1 MTYAILMSI
10 LAQGVESMQKVCQ
23 KIVRVQNG
31 LITEIY
37 DGLMYRDFKNNDC
50 ALKELLMDDVG
61 LDFESMLHSY
71 GQIIHDMVVR
81 FPQLNSFITEQLPEG
96 WLEWA
101 KEYYADEPKIAAS
114 NKPAAMKT
122 EAPPVKL

>member
-1 MTYAILMSI
+1 MII
-10 LAQGVESMQKVCQ
+10 LAQGVESMQKICQ

-37 DGLMYRDFKNNDC
+37 DGLMYRDFEDNDI

-71 GQIIHDMVVR
+71 GQVIHDMVVS
-81 FPQLNSFITEQLPEG
+81 FPQLNSYITEQLPEG

-101 KEYYADEPKIAAS
+101 KEYYADEPKIAIPINS
-114 NKPAAMKT
+114 AANKT
-122 EAPPVKL
+122 EAPPVIL

>member
-1 MTYAILMSI
+1 MTILT
-10 LAQGVESMQKVCQ
+10 QGVGSMQKICQ

-37 DGLMYRDFKNNDC
+37 DGLMYRDFDNNDI

-61 LDFESMLHSY
+61 LDFEAILHSY
-71 GQIIHDMVVR
+71 GQLIHDMAVR
-81 FPQLNSFITEQLPEG
+81 FPHLQSYISQQLPEG

-101 KEYYADEPKIAAS
+101 KESFSTDPKPDVS
-114 NKPAAMKT
+114 VETPAVNSAT
-122 EAPPVKL
+122 PSVTL

>member
-1 MTYAILMSI
+1 
-10 LAQGVESMQKVCQ
+10 MQKICQ

-37 DGLMYRDFKNNDC
+37 DGLMYRKFDNNDI

-61 LDFESMLHSY
+61 LDFEAMLHSY
-71 GQIIHDMVVR
+71 GQVIHDMVIR
-81 FPQLNSFITEQLPEG
+81 FPQLSSYLTEQLPEG

-101 KEYYADEPKIAAS
+101 KEYYADEMATTNLHAA
-114 NKPAAMKT
+114 NT
-122 EAPPVKL
+122 EAPPIIL

>member
-1 MTYAILMSI
+1 MFI
-10 LAQGVESMQKVCQ
+10 LAQGVGAMQKICQ

-37 DGLMYRDFKNNDC
+37 DGLMYRNFQDNNL

-71 GQIIHDMVVR
+71 GQLLHDLVVR
-81 FPQLNSFITEQLPEG
+81 FPQLRSYIAEQLPEG
-96 WLEWA
+96 WQEWA
-101 KEYYADEPKIAAS
+101 KEYYANEPNIAGQSQSAAKES
-114 NKPAAMKT
+114 ELPPA
-122 EAPPVKL
+122 KL